1 MQQKYS
7 GAFVFEW
14 LGVSEDV
21 SCFMHGCYVQRAQR
35 IGEEWRV
42 SERIRE
48 QFQRSRREGWKR
60 PCSVCGTATIRL
72 DGLCYRHKSARV
84 RNGHELQH
92 AIKIPQIRL
101 SYGEKS
107 VTA

>member
-1 MQQKYS
+1 
-7 GAFVFEW
+7 
-14 LGVSEDV
+14 
-21 SCFMHGCYVQRAQR
+21 
-35 IGEEWRV
+35 V

>member
-48 QFQRSRREGWKR
+48 QFQRSRREGW
-60 PCSVCGTATIRL
+60 
-72 DGLCYRHKSARV
+72 
-84 RNGHELQH
+84 RNG
-92 AIKIPQIRL
+92 
-101 SYGEKS
+101 G
-107 VTA
+107 